1 MARERDAKGRFVKKQ
16 KSCEAHNDEND
27 FHHEMLRTY
36 NRLADG
42 GKEYTIEDARRKAVW
57 QQWSLRA
64 LALIFVVFLGWL
76 LVSCGVKKEIQ
87 YIPVEKKTVETVVL
101 TDTVI
106 DIQLV
111 PYKDS
116 IAVRD
121 TASYLENSYAY
132 SRASWKGG
140 MLYHSL
146 GIFPLKPFRQNL
158 QIPVTIIRDSIP
170 YAVPGP
176 TQYVEREL
184 TKIEKIIM
192 GVGLLTIGGG
202 VVYGS
207 FKLKN
212 FIA

>member
-16 KSCEAHNDEND
+16 KPCEAHNDEND
-27 FHHEMLRTY
+27 FHHEILRTY

-76 LVSCGVKKEIQ
+76 LLGCSTKKVVE

-101 TDTVI
+101 TDTLLQV
-106 DIQLV
+106 QLI

-116 IAVRD
+116 VSVKD
-121 TASYLENSYAY
+121 STSYLENPYAY
-132 SRASWKGG
+132 SRASITDGK
-140 MLYHSL
+140 LNHSL
-146 GIFPLKPFRQNL
+146 GIFPLKP
-158 QIPVTIIRDSIP
+158 IPYTFQMPVKIIRDSIP

-176 TQYVEREL
+176 TQYIEREL

-212 FIA
+212 LVS

>member
-27 FHHEMLRTY
+27 FHHDLLRTY

-57 QQWSLRA
+57 QQWSLRV

-76 LVSCGVKKEIQ
+76 LLGCSAKKVVE

-101 TDTVI
+101 TDTLLQV
-106 DIQLV
+106 QLV

-116 IAVRD
+116 VSVKD
-121 TASYLENSYAY
+121 STSYLENPYAY
-132 SRASWKGG
+132 SRASVKGG
-140 MLYHSL
+140 KLSHSL
-146 GIFPLKPFRQNL
+146 GIFPMKPFPYTFQM
-158 QIPVTIIRDSIP
+158 PVKIIRDSIP

-184 TKIEKIIM
+184 TKIEKFIM

>member
-1 MARERDAKGRFVKKQ
+1 M
-16 KSCEAHNDEND
+16 
-27 FHHEMLRTY
+27 
-36 NRLADG
+36 
-42 GKEYTIEDARRKAVW
+42 
-57 QQWSLRA
+57 
-64 LALIFVVFLGWL
+64 
-76 LVSCGVKKEIQ
+76 SCGVKKEIQ
-87 YIPVEKKTVETVVL
+87 YIPVEKKTVETLVL
-101 TDTVI
+101 TDTLLQV
-106 DIQLV
+106 QLV

-116 IAVRD
+116 VSVKD
-121 TASYLENSYAY
+121 STSYLENPYAY
-132 SRASWKGG
+132 SRASVEGG
-140 MLYHSL
+140 KLSHSL
-146 GIFPLKPFRQNL
+146 GIFPMKPFPYTFQM
-158 QIPVTIIRDSIP
+158 PVKIIRDSIP

>member
-1 MARERDAKGRFVKKQ
+1 MERERDAKGRFVKKQ

-57 QQWSLRA
+57 QQWSLRV

-87 YIPVEKKTVETVVL
+87 YIPVEKKTIETVVL

-121 TASYLENSYAY
+121 TASYLENPYAY

-146 GIFPLKPFRQNL
+146 GIFPLKSFRQNL

-212 FIA
+212 FIS